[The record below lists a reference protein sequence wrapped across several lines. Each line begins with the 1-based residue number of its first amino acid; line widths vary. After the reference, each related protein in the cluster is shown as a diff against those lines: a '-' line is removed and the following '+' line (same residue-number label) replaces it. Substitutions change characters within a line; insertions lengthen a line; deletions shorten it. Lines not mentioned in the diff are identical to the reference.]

1 MLELKNVEAYYGNIR
16 VLKGINLSVPGGA
29 VVTLIGANGAGKTTT
44 LRAIAGI
51 LKPRSGKILF
61 EGRDITG
68 RPAHLITRAGLSMI
82 PEGRAIF
89 QRMTVEENLEMGAFN
104 RKDREI
110 DRDLAMVMER
120 FPILGERRAQP
131 AGNLSGGE
139 QQMLAIGRA
148 LMARPRLLL
157 LDEPSMGL
165 APQLVTEIFRIIR
178 EINNQGTTILLVE
191 QNARQALK
199 VASLGYVMET
209 GKITLSGDAGELER
223 EPGVVA
229 AYLGKR
235 A

>member
-1 MLELKNVEAYYGNIR
+1 MLELRDVEAYYGNIR
-16 VLKGINLSVPGGA
+16 VLKGISLRVPAGA
-29 VVTLIGANGAGKTTT
+29 VVTLIGANGAGKTAA
-44 LRAIAGI
+44 LRAIAGA
-51 LKPRSGKILF
+51 LKPRSGNILF

-68 RPAHLITRAGLSMI
+68 RPAHVITRMGISMI

-89 QRMTVEENLEMGAFN
+89 QRMSVEENLEMGAFN
-104 RKDREI
+104 RRDREI
-110 DRDLAMVMER
+110 ARDMATVMER
-120 FPILGERRAQP
+120 FPVLKERRAQP
-131 AGNLSGGE
+131 AGNLSGEE

-165 APQLVTEIFRIIR
+165 APQAVAEVFHIIR
-178 EINNQGTTILLVE
+178 EINKQGATILLVE

-199 VASLGYVMET
+199 AAGLGYVMET
-209 GKITLSGDAGELER
+209 GKIVLSGSTSELER
-223 EPGVVA
+223 DPRVVA

>member
-1 MLELKNVEAYYGNIR
+1 MLELIDVESYYGNIR
-16 VLKGINLSVPGGA
+16 VLKGISLRVPAGA
-29 VVTLIGANGAGKTTT
+29 VVTLIGANGAGKTAA
-44 LRAIAGI
+44 LRAIAGAV
-51 LKPRSGKILF
+51 KPRSGKILF

-68 RPAHLITRAGLSMI
+68 LPLHAITRMGITMI

-89 QRMTVEENLEMGAFN
+89 RRMSVEENLEMGAYS
-104 RKDREI
+104 RRDREI
-110 DRDLAMVMER
+110 ARDIAMIMER
-120 FPILGERRAQP
+120 FPILKERRAQP

-165 APQLVTEIFRIIR
+165 APQAVAEVFHIIR
-178 EINNQGTTILLVE
+178 ELNKQGVSILLVE

-199 VASLGYVMET
+199 VSSFGYVMET
-209 GKITLSGDAGELER
+209 GRIALSGESAKLER
-223 EPGVVA
+223 DSRVVA

>member
-1 MLELKNVEAYYGNIR
+1 MCLFNGGR
-16 VLKGINLSVPGGA
+16 RINLSVPEGA
-29 VVTLIGANGAGKTTT
+29 VVTLIGAKGAGKTTT
-44 LRAIAGI
+44 LRAIAGV
-51 LKPRSGKILF
+51 LKPRSGRIMF
-61 EGRDITG
+61 EGQDITG
-68 RPAHLITRAGLSMI
+68 QPAHLINRAGISMI

-89 QRMTVEENLEMGAFN
+89 QRMSMEENLEMGAIN
-104 RKDREI
+104 RRDKEI
-110 DRDLAMVMER
+110 ALDMFMIMER
-120 FPILGERRAQP
+120 FPILKERRTQP

-165 APQLVTEIFRIIR
+165 APQPMVDVFRIIR

-199 VASLGYVMET
+199 AAELGYVMET
-209 GKITLSGDAGELER
+209 GKIVLSGDTADLEQD
-223 EPGVVA
+223 PLIVA

-235 A
+235 RL

>member
-1 MLELKNVEAYYGNIR
+1 LLELKNVEAYYGNIR

>member
-1 MLELKNVEAYYGNIR
+1 MLELIDVESYYGNIR
-16 VLKGINLSVPGGA
+16 VLKGISLRVPAGA
-29 VVTLIGANGAGKTTT
+29 VVTLIGANGADKTAA
-44 LRAIAGI
+44 LRAIAGAV
-51 LKPRSGKILF
+51 KPRSGKILF

-68 RPAHLITRAGLSMI
+68 LPLHVITRMGITMI

-89 QRMTVEENLEMGAFN
+89 RRMSVEENLEMGAYS
-104 RKDREI
+104 RRDREI
-110 DRDLAMVMER
+110 ARDIAMIMER
-120 FPILGERRAQP
+120 FPILKERRAQP

-165 APQLVTEIFRIIR
+165 APQAVAEVFHIIR
-178 EINNQGTTILLVE
+178 ELNKQGVTILLVE

-199 VASLGYVMET
+199 VSGFGYVMET
-209 GKITLSGDAGELER
+209 GRIALSGESAELER
-223 EPGVVA
+223 DSRVVA